1 MLIRSPLR
9 LAAKTLAVLIV
20 AYPGFVVSLTVARLG
35 AYAHGCNGRGSDFV
49 CHSMSPTAPDPI
61 VLALDVLIWFATLFA
76 IAVIIRRS
84 KSDRSLS

>member
-49 CHSMSPTAPDPI
+49 CHSMSPTGLTELVGTQPAQNVAITRENRRDRMPGSCYYT
-61 VLALDVLIWFATLFA
+61 TL
-76 IAVIIRRS
+76 
-84 KSDRSLS
+84 